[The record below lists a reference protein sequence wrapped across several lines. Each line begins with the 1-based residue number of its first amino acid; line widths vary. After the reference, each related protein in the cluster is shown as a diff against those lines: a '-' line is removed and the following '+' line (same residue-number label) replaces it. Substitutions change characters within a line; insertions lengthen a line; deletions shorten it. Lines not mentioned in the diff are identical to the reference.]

1 MMNEDAANIL
11 KMSTITIRCLF
22 DYCKYA
28 RLRIIFEAV
37 AFWYAM
43 LQRSLHFAARLSIL
57 RQLSAEC
64 LKVNNHDA

>member
-1 MMNEDAANIL
+1 MMKEDAANIL

-22 DYCKYA
+22 NERKYA
-28 RLRIIFEAV
+28 RLCSIFEAV

-43 LQRSLHFAARLSIL
+43 LQLSLHFAARLSIL

-64 LKVNNHDA
+64 LKVNNREA

>member
-1 MMNEDAANIL
+1 MMKEDAANIL

-22 DYCKYA
+22 DECKYA
-28 RLRIIFEAV
+28 RLCIIFEAV

-64 LKVNNHDA
+64 LKVNDREA